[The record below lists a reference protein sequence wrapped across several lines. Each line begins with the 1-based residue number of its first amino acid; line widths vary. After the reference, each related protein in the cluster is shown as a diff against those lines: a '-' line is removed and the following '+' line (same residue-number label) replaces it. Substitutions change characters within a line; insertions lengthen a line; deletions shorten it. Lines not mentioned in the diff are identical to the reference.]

1 MTPVL
6 QLVLGIAV
14 AGIFGLPVLRSTSA
28 LLRSSY
34 TASRSDRDKA
44 SRAFKGGW
52 ESVSLAV
59 IGLIIAADA
68 IRRLAV

>member
-14 AGIFGLPVLRSTSA
+14 AAVFGFPVLRSVAA

-34 TASRSDRDKA
+34 TASRTDRNKA

-59 IGLIIAADA
+59 IGLLIAADA